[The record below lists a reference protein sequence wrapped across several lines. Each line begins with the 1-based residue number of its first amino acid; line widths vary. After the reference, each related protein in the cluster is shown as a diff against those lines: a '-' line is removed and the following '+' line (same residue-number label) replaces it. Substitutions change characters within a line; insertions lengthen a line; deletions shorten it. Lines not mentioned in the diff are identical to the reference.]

1 MPKESNNMR
10 SITIRVD
17 VDLYEEYKFSLKE
30 QGKIPTYDLRN
41 HMKKTVDEF
50 NKNLKEK

>member
-10 SITIRVD
+10 SITIRVNEN
-17 VDLYEEYKFSLKE
+17 LYDEYKISLKE